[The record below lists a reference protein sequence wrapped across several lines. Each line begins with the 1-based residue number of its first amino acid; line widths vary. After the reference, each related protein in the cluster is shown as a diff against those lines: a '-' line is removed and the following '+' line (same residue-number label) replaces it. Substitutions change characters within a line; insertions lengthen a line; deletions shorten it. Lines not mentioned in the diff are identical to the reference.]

1 MHVVWFRGYWYAYE
15 RVDGTPRRTSLGTK
29 DRDEAERRLADLQA
43 SLKRPATTVAQMI
56 EDYLEERG
64 RRLASPETVAFATRR
79 LIPVFGHLRPD
90 QIDAPLC
97 RAYAAQRRRQGVG
110 NGLIR
115 RELGVLRA
123 ALRWHG
129 KGATPATFEMP
140 APPPPKDVYLTREQ
154 YRALRDAARTTPH
167 LHLFVVLAYTSA
179 GRKSAILELTWDRVD
194 FERGLIQLNRTVL
207 SPIEM
212 AKSEV
217 PRNNKRRALVP
228 MTETAREALLK
239 AKAAA
244 LTDYVIEYAGE
255 PVADIKKA
263 FRRAVERAG
272 LPAVVSPHA
281 LRHTAAVHMAESGVP
296 MAEIAQFLGH
306 TSEAITFK
314 IYARFSPT
322 YLRKAAGALE

>member
-1 MHVVWFRGYWYAYE
+1 MREAQPRNRCLCDEATDAGI
-15 RVDGTPRRTSLGTK
+15 RPSQTRPDRRTIVP
-29 DRDEAERRLADLQA
+29 R
-43 SLKRPATTVAQMI
+43 
-56 EDYLEERG
+56 
-64 RRLASPETVAFATRR
+64 
-79 LIPVFGHLRPD
+79 
-90 QIDAPLC
+90 LC
-97 RAYAAQRRRQGVG
+97 RATAPPRGGERTDPP
-110 NGLIR
+110 
-115 RELGVLRA
+115 RA
-123 ALRWHG
+123 RGPEVALRWHG

-154 YRALRDAARTTPH
+154 YRALREAARTTPH
-167 LHLFVVLAYTSA
+167 LHLFVVLAYTTA

-194 FERGLIQLNRTVL
+194 FERGLIQLSRTVL

-228 MTETAREALLK
+228 MTETARKALLQ

-244 LTDYVIEYAGE
+244 LTDHVIEYAGD
-255 PVADIKKA
+255 PVAEIKKA

-306 TSEAITFK
+306 TSEAIMFK

-322 YLRKAAGALE
+322 YLRKAADALE